1 MKGGVTRAD
10 REQVRFGGVRKVI
23 VEVTGKI
30 GVRGYG
36 APGRWGQP
44 GEVTGKWEIT
54 EVLEGY

>member
-10 REQVRFGGVRKVI
+10 REQVRSGGVGEVI
-23 VEVTGKI
+23 VEATGQI

-36 APGRWGQP
+36 APGRWGP
-44 GEVTGKWEIT
+44 PEEVTGKWGIT